1 MADENASSEAPER
14 YTIGISFGN
23 SNSSIAHISGEGKV
37 EVIANEEGDRQIPSI
52 LSYVEG
58 EEVHGTQAKLQLVR
72 NSKNTVAYFKEFV
85 GKDFKGID
93 PTACQYSAHPT
104 DDSGT
109 TAFSIQDT
117 SEETEHNI
125 SVSEIATRHFRRLK
139 TSASDY
145 TGKNVSAAVLTVP
158 TDTTDDQKAAL
169 SKAAQDAGIEIL
181 QCISEPVAALLAYDS
196 RSSDPPG
203 DKVAVVADFG
213 GTRSDVAVIA
223 SRDGM
228 YTYLATAHDYN
239 LGGSKLDQVLDDYFA
254 KEFMKKHKTDPRN
267 DQKSLAKLRLESE
280 SVKKALSQSASA
292 TFSVESLAGGND
304 FRATINRTRY
314 DLLAANT
321 FRSFT
326 RLVEEAIKKADL
338 DVLDIDQ
345 VILSGGTSHTPR
357 IATNL
362 QSLFPS
368 TTSIL
373 APSTTPQSLN
383 PSELSSRGAALQASL
398 IQEFDKEDI
407 DQSTHEM
414 VTITPHLTN
423 AIGVVLDPLK
433 PSADTTSPPPF
444 LLLVPSFSAVP
455 VRRTRNIPV
464 PAAGGDVVV
473 KVCEASRDI
482 KVSKPEPK
490 AKSKQAQANGVTD
503 EDDEPDSD
511 ADSDDDE
518 EQEEV
523 RTKRY
528 LPNLEHPLCELVVKG
543 VKKRGKVEV
552 TVNVNADLSVSISA
566 REVGQKGGVRAD
578 VKAPEVVENG
588 KA

>member
-1 MADENASSEAPER
+1 MGDENASSEAPER

-58 EEVHGTQAKLQLVR
+58 EEYHGTQAKSQLVR
-72 NSKNTVAYFKEFV
+72 NSKNTIAYFKEFV
-85 GKDFKGID
+85 GKDFKAID
-93 PTACQYSAHPT
+93 PTACQYSAHPI
-104 DDSGT
+104 DNSGT

-117 SEETEHNI
+117 SEETENTI
-125 SVSEIATRHFRRLK
+125 SVSEIATRHFRKLR
-139 TSASDY
+139 TSAADY

-158 TDTTDDQKAAL
+158 TDTTDDQKVAL

-196 RSSDPPG
+196 RSSDLPG
-203 DKVAVVADFG
+203 DKLALVADFG
-213 GTRSDVAVIA
+213 GTRSDVAIIA

-239 LGGSKLDQVLDDYFA
+239 LGGSKLDEVLNDYFA
-254 KEFMKKHKTDPRN
+254 KEFMKKHKTDPRT

-321 FRSFT
+321 LRSFT
-326 RLVEEAIKKADL
+326 RLVEEAIRKADL

-345 VILSGGTSHTPR
+345 VILSGGTSNTPR
-357 IATNL
+357 IASNL

-373 APSTTPQSLN
+373 APSTTAQSLN

-433 PSADTTSPPPF
+433 PSTDTTSPPPF

-455 VRRTRNIPV
+455 VRRTRSIPV
-464 PAAGGDVVV
+464 PASGGDVVV
-473 KVCEASRDI
+473 KICEASRDI
-482 KVSKPEPK
+482 KVSKPEPR
-490 AKSKQAQANGVTD
+490 ANGVNKS
-503 EDDEPDSD
+503 ENDDAEDSD
-511 ADSDDDE
+511 ADSDED
-518 EQEEV
+518 EQEEI

-552 TVNVNADLSVSISA
+552 TVNVNADLSVNISA
-566 REVGQKGGVRAD
+566 REVGAKGGVRAD